1 MNPDIVIN
9 TCFVVFLIT
18 LIMGFKLKIIKT
30 PTDTFLSCVGILS
43 SFILLLSNTN
53 DFIDVGHFLY
63 NIVYLMG
70 ITLFSYNKY
79 LLLFNVIMLITII
92 ISLEYY
98 DFCILKDKQNGEG
111 YFTELSDKLNLN
123 WDYIFALLL
132 LISFVK
138 IFFVFSEGGM
148 RTFTSLA

>member
-1 MNPDIVIN
+1 
-9 TCFVVFLIT
+9 
-18 LIMGFKLKIIKT
+18 
-30 PTDTFLSCVGILS
+30 
-43 SFILLLSNTN
+43 
-53 DFIDVGHFLY
+53 
-63 NIVYLMG
+63 
-70 ITLFSYNKY
+70 
-79 LLLFNVIMLITII
+79 MLITII

-138 IFFVFSEGGM
+138 IVFVFSEGGM